1 VAGVHSRFGG
11 SSADRWLSCPGSTAL
26 IATVPP
32 RPDSAYAAEGTAAH
46 ELARLCLV
54 KDQHPTLY
62 LGETLEGFVVTQE
75 MCDAVVVYLN
85 AVDTEK
91 ARTKTAELYVEQG
104 FVLQIDSAADDEVFG
119 TNDAM
124 VYHPSEG
131 RLVVFDYK
139 HGVGVSVSAE
149 DNAQLKF
156 YAAGAVFSKPE
167 WKLSELILCIVQPRA
182 RSLALLPDDADPEL
196 KRGIQKWPMDVLD
209 LMEFQGDVNEAIA
222 LANFYETDFTADPIV
237 LKGPVPNTPL
247 DLRPGAVAY
256 VGGKPKFVTGSHC
269 KWCDAA
275 PVCPAKEAEVLRA
288 AQLDFAD
295 MTEISTDV
303 LPEPKTFD
311 TARLGQI
318 LQAGK
323 ILNDW
328 LNQIQEYVEGLVLS
342 GTPVEGWKAVEK
354 IGRAK
359 WVAADEDVAGYVDM
373 MFGIDQDSIRPRKLV
388 TIGEFEKLLKAA
400 GATKAQ
406 IDDAK
411 LLYTIKESSG
421 LTIAPASDRRPAVD
435 AVAAAFGSVT
445 IDTP

>member
-1 VAGVHSRFGG
+1 VAGVHSRFSG
-11 SSADRWLSCPGSTAL
+11 SSADRWLNCPGSTAL
-26 IATVPP
+26 IATIPP
-32 RPDSAYAAEGTAAH
+32 RPDSVYAAEGTAAH
-46 ELARLCLV
+46 ELARLCLTR
-54 KDQHPTLY
+54 DQHPTLY
-62 LGETLEGFVVTQE
+62 LGETIEGFTVTQE

-104 FVLQIDSAADDEVFG
+104 FVLQIDSAADGEVFG

-156 YAAGAVFSKPE
+156 YAAGAVFSKPD

-222 LANFYETDFTADPIV
+222 KANMC
-237 LKGPVPNTPL
+237 GPEKLTNFPQL
-247 DLRPGAVAY
+247 
-256 VGGKPKFVTGSHC
+256 FTGSHC

-295 MTEISTDV
+295 MTQITTDV

-318 LQAGK
+318 LQTGK

-328 LNQIQEYVEGLVLS
+328 LNQIQEYVEALVLS

-388 TIGEFEKLLKAA
+388 TIGEFEKLMKAA

-421 LTIAPASDRRPAVD
+421 MTIAPESDRRPAVN
-435 AVAAAFGSVT
+435 AVAAAFGSVQ
-445 IDTP
+445 IDSP

>member
-1 VAGVHSRFGG
+1 MSGVHSRFGG
-11 SSADRWLSCPGSTAL
+11 SSADRWLNCPGSTAL

-32 RPDSAYAAEGTAAH
+32 KPDSIYAAEGTAAH
-46 ELARLCLV
+46 ELARLCLTR
-54 KDQHPTLY
+54 DQHPSLY

-75 MCDAVVVYLN
+75 MCDAVTVYLN

-104 FVLQIDSAADDEVFG
+104 FVLQIDSAEDGEVFG

-139 HGVGVSVSAE
+139 HGVGVTVSAE

-156 YAAGAVFSKPE
+156 YAAGAVFSKPD

-182 RSLALLPDDADPEL
+182 RSLALLPDDADPML
-196 KRGIQKWPMDVLD
+196 KLGVQKWPMDVLE
-209 LMEFQGDVNEAIA
+209 LMEFQGDVNDAIA
-222 LANFYETDFTADPIV
+222 KSNAVVGPPFLAHFDDKLGLTSAD
-237 LKGPVPNTPL
+237 
-247 DLRPGAVAY
+247 
-256 VGGKPKFVTGSHC
+256 FVTGSHC

-275 PVCPAKEAEVLRA
+275 PVCPQKEREILRS

-295 MTEISTDV
+295 MTEITTDV

-318 LQAGK
+318 LQTGK

-328 LNQIQEYVEGLVLS
+328 LNQIQEYVEALVLA

-388 TIGEFEKLLKAA
+388 TIGEFEKLMKAA

-421 LTIAPASDRRPAVD
+421 LTLAPASDKRPAVN
-435 AVAAAFGSVT
+435 AVAAAFEAVN
-445 IDTP
+445 IDAP

>member
-1 VAGVHSRFGG
+1 MAGVHSRFGG
-11 SSADRWLSCPGSTAL
+11 SSADRWLNCPGSTAL
-26 IATVPP
+26 IATLPP
-32 RPDSAYAAEGTAAH
+32 RPDSVYAAEGTAAH
-46 ELARLCLV
+46 ELARLCLTR
-54 KDQHPTLY
+54 DQHPTLY

-104 FVLQIDSAADDEVFG
+104 FVLQIDSAADGEVFG

-196 KRGIQKWPMDVLD
+196 KRGIQKWPMDVLE

-222 LANFYETDFTADPIV
+222 KAAAHPDEFT
-237 LKGPVPNTPL
+237 
-247 DLRPGAVAY
+247 
-256 VGGKPKFVTGSHC
+256 TGSHC

-318 LQAGK
+318 LQTGK

-342 GTPVEGWKAVEK
+342 GVPVEGWKAVEK

-388 TIGEFEKLLKAA
+388 TIGEFEKLMKAA

-421 LTIAPASDRRPAVD
+421 LTLAPASDKRPAVN
-435 AVAAAFGSVT
+435 AIAAAFEAVT
-445 IDTP
+445 IDAP